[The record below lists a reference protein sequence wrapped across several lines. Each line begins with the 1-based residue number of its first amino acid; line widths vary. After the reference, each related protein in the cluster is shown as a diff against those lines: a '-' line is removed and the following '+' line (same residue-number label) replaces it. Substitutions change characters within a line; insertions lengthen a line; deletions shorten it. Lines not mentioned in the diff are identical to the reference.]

1 MFRKLFRRVAIPLL
15 RLLFRLLTRVE
26 VQGRENVP
34 REGPVIIAI
43 NHLGH
48 LDAPLVVAFA
58 PREVEGI
65 ALADLYRVP
74 VTGQLL
80 RLYGVIPVRRDEFD
94 RNVIRLSLEALA
106 RGKALALAPEARRSP
121 SRALE
126 KARNGVAYL
135 AMKARA
141 PVVPAAIT
149 GTEDAVEKLLR
160 FRRPRLTL
168 TFGRP
173 IAPPPFSRDRTALEG
188 FTERIMREIAA
199 MLPPQYR
206 GYYS

>member
-1 MFRKLFRRVAIPLL
+1 MFRRIFRWLAVPLL
-15 RLLFRLLTRVE
+15 RFLFRLLSRVE
-26 VQGRENVP
+26 VRGGENVP
-34 REGPVIIAI
+34 REGAVIIAI

-58 PREVEGI
+58 PRKVEGI

-74 VTGQLL
+74 VVGLLL
-80 RLYGVIPVRRDEFD
+80 RLYGVIPVHRDEFD

-106 RGKALALAPEARRSP
+106 QGKALAIAPEARRSP

-135 AMKARA
+135 AMKAQA
-141 PVVPAAIT
+141 PVVPTAIT

-160 FRRPRLTL
+160 LKRPRLTL
-168 TFGRP
+168 TFGKP
-173 IAPPPFSRDRTALEG
+173 VFPPPFSRDKFVLEG
-188 FTERIMREIAA
+188 FTEKIMREIAA

-206 GYYS
+206 GYYA